1 MKRLY
6 SIVAALIATVAAVSS
21 PASAQADPDPTPA
34 ESVIGP
40 FPDIRYY
47 DVVDPAAYVLPGGV
61 WFVAPGGQNCGIW
74 GRGNF
79 GCTGDIPGAP
89 DGVRHIGWINGD
101 RAVHYD
107 WSMAVRFP
115 ATRAMKPLPPHGKI
129 THEGTSCAVTMDS
142 RAYCERG
149 PLRFVMEPSKT
160 WLSAAW
166 MDLGWIERG
175 PASCSPPG
183 GGPCY
188 S

>member
-1 MKRLY
+1 VNLLY
-6 SIVAALIATVAAVSS
+6 FAPAAIIAAVLGNPVAARAEPPHPEAVI
-21 PASAQADPDPTPA
+21 D
-34 ESVIGP
+34 P

-47 DVVDPAAYVLPGGV
+47 DIVDAEPYVLPGGV
-61 WFVAPGGQNCGIW
+61 WFTTPGGQNCGIW

-79 GCTGDIPGAP
+79 GCSGDIPGAP
-89 DGVRHIGWINGD
+89 DGVRHIGWVNGD

-107 WSMAVRFP
+107 WSMAARFP
-115 ATRAMKPLPPHGKI
+115 ATRAVTPLPAHAKI
-129 THEGTSCAVTMDS
+129 IHEGTSCAVTVDG

-160 WLSAAW
+160 WLSAGWTDLSW
-166 MDLGWIERG
+166 MERG

-183 GGPCY
+183 GGACY